1 MALKDLITDYEENKG
16 DIIKWTTLKGEY
28 RYKKLIEFLKS
39 NKIPLEWKNITN
51 YMKYDK
57 RILYNSFKY
66 IVVLEELFKSMI
78 AKNSLY
84 REEDLLTM
92 DFKTALE
99 KLLSLNKKVE
109 FEGIDYER
117 LKKEKGAIN
126 SFRNAVAHNKMLL
139 NRKFRGPEE
148 YRNHI
153 PGKSLGEVLDIYKQI
168 IPESY
173 MTGFCNDIYNS
184 KNGLDINSKFIFLK
198 PDSTLTELNPNALRM
213 RELEKIIKYDFKNI
227 NLLEHAMN
235 STPLGNDNHIN
246 DALATVGDA
255 ILKSLIADFLY
266 VNGSKLK
273 GEITDLK
280 RNLENNTTLHNVE
293 MNTGI
298 IKFAHNDKHFYTD
311 ENVPGNEQVVCR
323 EHDSYLEAIV
333 GAIYYDSGFSMVKRW
348 FMNYLYNE
356 LEKNKVIKRVESN
369 NFVEEKND

>member
-1 MALKDLITDYEENKG
+1 MALKDLITDYEENKD
-16 DIIKWTTLKGEY
+16 DIIKWTNLKGEY

-109 FEGIDYER
+109 FDGIDYDL

-139 NRKFRGPEE
+139 NRKYRGPEE
-148 YRNHI
+148 YNNHI
-153 PGKSLGEVLDIYKQI
+153 PGKTLVEVLDIYKRI

-173 MTGFCNDIYNS
+173 RTGFCNDIYNS
-184 KNGLDINSKFIFLK
+184 KNGLDIDSRFIFFESDSDSVELNSKV
-198 PDSTLTELNPNALRM
+198 LRM
-213 RELEKIIKYDFKNI
+213 RELEKIIKYEFKNL

-235 STPLGNDNHIN
+235 STSLGNDNHIN

-266 VNGSKLK
+266 VNVSQFK
-273 GEITDLK
+273 GEITELK
-280 RNLENNTTLHNVE
+280 TDLENNSTLHSVE

-298 IKFAHNDKHFYTD
+298 IKFAHNDKHFYCD
-311 ENVPGNEQVVCR
+311 ENVPDNEQVVCR

-333 GAIYYDSGFSMVKRW
+333 GAIYYDSGFFSVKKW

>member
-1 MALKDLITDYEENKG
+1 MALKDLITDYEENKD

-66 IVVLEELFKSMI
+66 IIVLEELFKSMI

-109 FEGIDYER
+109 FDGIDYDL
-117 LKKEKGAIN
+117 LKKEKGVIN

-139 NRKFRGPEE
+139 NRKYRGPEE
-148 YRNHI
+148 YNNHI
-153 PGKSLGEVLDIYKQI
+153 PGKTLVEVLDIYKRI

-173 MTGFCNDIYNS
+173 RTGFCNDIYNS
-184 KNGLDINSKFIFLK
+184 KNGLDINSRFIFFES
-198 PDSTLTELNPNALRM
+198 DSDSVELNSKVLRM
-213 RELEKIIKYDFKNI
+213 RELEKIIKYEFKNL

-235 STPLGNDNHIN
+235 STFLGNDNHIN

-266 VNGSKLK
+266 VNVSQFK
-273 GEITDLK
+273 GEITELK
-280 RNLENNTTLHNVE
+280 TDLENNSTLHSVE

-298 IKFAHNDKHFYTD
+298 IKFAHNDKHFYCD
-311 ENVPGNEQVVCR
+311 ENVPDNEQVVCR

-333 GAIYYDSGFSMVKRW
+333 GAIYYDSGFFSVKKW

>member
-1 MALKDLITDYEENKG
+1 MALKDLITDYEENKD

-109 FEGIDYER
+109 FDGIDYDL

-139 NRKFRGPEE
+139 NRKYRGPEE
-148 YRNHI
+148 YNNHI
-153 PGKSLGEVLDIYKQI
+153 PGKTLVEVLDIYKRI

-173 MTGFCNDIYNS
+173 RTGFCNDIYNS
-184 KNGLDINSKFIFLK
+184 KNGLDIDSRFIFFESDSDSVELNSKV
-198 PDSTLTELNPNALRM
+198 LRM
-213 RELEKIIKYDFKNI
+213 RELEKIIKYEFKNL

-235 STPLGNDNHIN
+235 STSLGNDNHIN

-266 VNGSKLK
+266 VNVSQFK
-273 GEITDLK
+273 GEITELK
-280 RNLENNTTLHNVE
+280 TDLENNSTLHSVE

-298 IKFAHNDKHFYTD
+298 IKFAHNDKHFYCD
-311 ENVPGNEQVVCR
+311 ENVPDNEQVVCR

-333 GAIYYDSGFSMVKRW
+333 GAIYYDSGFFSVKKW

>member
-1 MALKDLITDYEENKG
+1 MALKDLITDYEENKD

-109 FEGIDYER
+109 FDGIDYDL

-126 SFRNAVAHNKMLL
+126 SFRNAVVHNKMLL
-139 NRKFRGPEE
+139 NRKYRGPEE
-148 YRNHI
+148 YNNNI
-153 PGKSLGEVLDIYKQI
+153 PGKTLVEALDIYKRI

-173 MTGFCNDIYNS
+173 RTGFCNDIYNS
-184 KNGLDINSKFIFLK
+184 KNGLDIDSRFIFFESDSDSVEFNSKV
-198 PDSTLTELNPNALRM
+198 LRM
-213 RELEKIIKYDFKNI
+213 RELEKIIKYEFKNL

-235 STPLGNDNHIN
+235 STSLGNDNHIN

-266 VNGSKLK
+266 VNVSQLK
-273 GEITDLK
+273 GEITELK
-280 RNLENNTTLHNVE
+280 TDLENNSTLHSVE

-298 IKFAHNDKHFYTD
+298 IKFAHNDKHFYCD
-311 ENVPGNEQVVCR
+311 ENVPDNEQVVCR

-333 GAIYYDSGFSMVKRW
+333 GAIYYDSGFFSVKKW